1 MSHILII
8 GAKNEVAKELA
19 KIYANQNKN
28 LYLAGR
34 NINELK
40 DFVDDL
46 ISNNNINIELK
57 ELDIEKLDTHNSF
70 YNSLEEKPEGVI
82 VLTGYYPEHKNAI
95 HNSDLIYK
103 TVNVNYIGPMS
114 MLNIISHDMERR
126 KKGFIIG
133 VSSVSGDRGRKK
145 NYIYGSSKSAF
156 STYLSGLRNKLYKH
170 GVHVL
175 TVKPG
180 LIYTKTSKK
189 NNFPNQLIAQPIDV
203 AKDIYKAQQS
213 KKDII
218 YTKWFWRYIMFV
230 IKNIPEF
237 IFKRTNI

>member
-1 MSHILII
+1 
-8 GAKNEVAKELA
+8 
-19 KIYANQNKN
+19 
-28 LYLAGR
+28 
-34 NINELK
+34 
-40 DFVDDL
+40 
-46 ISNNNINIELK
+46 
-57 ELDIEKLDTHNSF
+57 
-70 YNSLEEKPEGVI
+70 
-82 VLTGYYPEHKNAI
+82 
-95 HNSDLIYK
+95 
-103 TVNVNYIGPMS
+103 
-114 MLNIISHDMERR
+114 MLNIISHEMERR

-156 STYLSGLRNKLYKH
+156 STYLSGLRNRLYKS

-180 LIYTKTSKK
+180 FIYTQTAKK
-189 NNFPNQLIAQPIDV
+189 NNFPRQLIAQPIEV
-203 AKDIYKAQQS
+203 AKDIFKAQQS